1 MTGDPCDNNW
11 AGVTCDVADVI
22 QLQLVFFFFFLNP
35 EIVYLQIFTRYI
47 FKKTKFAFFSSSYF
61 SLFFSFLEQQEP

>member
-1 MTGDPCDNNW
+1 MTGDPCVNNW
-11 AGVTCDVADVI
+11 ERVTCDMNNTDV
-22 QLQLVFFFFFLNP
+22 LRLELVFFFLNP

-61 SLFFSFLEQQEP
+61 SLFYLL